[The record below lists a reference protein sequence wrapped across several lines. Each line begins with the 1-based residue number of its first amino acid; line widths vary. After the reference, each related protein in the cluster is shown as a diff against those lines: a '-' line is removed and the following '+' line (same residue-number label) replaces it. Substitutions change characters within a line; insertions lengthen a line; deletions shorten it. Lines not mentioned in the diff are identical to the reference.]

1 MPAKYIFSR
10 HFLWQGH
17 NDSNAEPMDL
27 ESIAKSRHAGN
38 LNIFVHKVS
47 KPISDQTNNI
57 ILSLIRISFNMIFQ

>member
-47 KPISDQTNNI
+47 NAIQNLTNTI
-57 ILSLIRISFNMIFQ
+57 ILSSIRISFNMIFQ

>member
-47 KPISDQTNNI
+47 NTI
-57 ILSLIRISFNMIFQ
+57 